1 MSSVTVKL
9 TVVNLVRFF
18 LSNESIFIDGKC
30 SGIIPRLDGD
40 NVRCDQL
47 NQWMEN
53 YCDSHSSQNL
63 QFFNA
68 SFLFRE
74 DSKINQ
80 SLYRRSEGFSHDM
93 VHLSAK
99 GSETINAAIEE
110 LTQKMIA
117 NLGPIADHLM
127 VI

>member
-1 MSSVTVKL
+1 MLSVTVNP
-9 TVVNLVRFF
+9 VWFF
-18 LSNESIFIDGKC
+18 RSNESIWNDRKC

-53 YCDSHSSQNL
+53 YCNSHSSQNL
-63 QFFNA
+63 QFYNA

-99 GSETINAAIEE
+99 GSEEINKAVEN

>member
-1 MSSVTVKL
+1 MIF
-9 TVVNLVRFF
+9 R
-18 LSNESIFIDGKC
+18 SNESIINERIC

-53 YCDSHSSQNL
+53 YCNSHSSQNL

-74 DSKINQ
+74 DSKIIQ
-80 SLYRRSEGFSHDM
+80 SLYRRSEGFSRDM

-99 GSETINAAIEE
+99 GSKAINEAVEK

-117 NLGPIADHLM
+117 DLSPIADHLM